1 MNMDCSSY
9 YVRKGMSGETYLSCY
24 CFQLVCCN
32 DWGADK
38 QAISEKKNINATDW
52 AALEERNQSVNIS
65 VLMQRKETENT
76 GYSEKC

>member
-1 MNMDCSSY
+1 M
-9 YVRKGMSGETYLSCY
+9 K
-24 CFQLVCCN
+24 
-32 DWGADK
+32 
-38 QAISEKKNINATDW
+38 KKNINATDW